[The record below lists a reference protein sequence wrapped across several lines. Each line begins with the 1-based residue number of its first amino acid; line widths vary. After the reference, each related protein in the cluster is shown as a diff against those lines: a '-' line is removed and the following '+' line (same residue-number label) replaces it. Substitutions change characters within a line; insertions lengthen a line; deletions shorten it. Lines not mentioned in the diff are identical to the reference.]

1 MSTPTSTAVN
11 AAAGLRARLALT
23 EPMVRAATD
32 ALWRPTGLGPRYAT
46 YLAVMHGVIRAS
58 VPLMERA
65 ATLCAALR
73 PHDPVAAPLE
83 RYLRVHAEE
92 ERGHDD
98 WLLADLAA
106 LGDTALGDTALADT
120 ALGDTAAAVAVEQ
133 PPPSTARF
141 VGAQYYWIEHH
152 HPVALLGYIAVLES
166 NAPAPRLA
174 DHIASSGVP
183 EASLHTV
190 RAHAELDDGH
200 TADLFELLDALPLTP
215 VLRRAVTTSALH
227 TVDGLIGL
235 FTRIAGEPRPIR
247 RLPGG
252 THPS

>member
-1 MSTPTSTAVN
+1 MSPAVSTAVS

-98 WLLADLAA
+98 WLLTDLAA
-106 LGDTALGDTALADT
+106 LGDI

-166 NAPAPRLA
+166 NAPTPRLA

-200 TADLFELLDALPLTP
+200 TADLFELLDDLPLTP

>member
-1 MSTPTSTAVN
+1 MGTAVSTS
-11 AAAGLRARLALT
+11 AGLRARLALT

-32 ALWRPTGLGPRYAT
+32 ALWRPTGLAPRYAT

-98 WLLADLAA
+98 WLLTDLAA
-106 LGDTALGDTALADT
+106 LGDTALGDTA
-120 ALGDTAAAVAVEQ
+120 AAVAGEQ
-133 PPPSTARF
+133 PPPATARF

-166 NAPAPRLA
+166 NAPARRLA
-174 DHIASSGVP
+174 DHIVSSGVP
-183 EASLHTV
+183 EASLRTV

-200 TADLFELLDALPLTP
+200 TADLFELLDVLPLTP

-227 TVDGLIGL
+227 TVDGLVGL
-235 FTRIAGEPRPIR
+235 FGRIAGEPRPTH
-247 RLPGG
+247 RLPEG
-252 THPS
+252 TYPS

>member
-1 MSTPTSTAVN
+1 MSTT
-11 AAAGLRARLALT
+11 AGLRARLALT
-23 EPMVRAATD
+23 EPMVRAAT
-32 ALWRPTGLGPRYAT
+32 AELWRPTGLGRRYAT

-83 RYLRVHAEE
+83 RYLRAHAEE

-98 WLLADLAA
+98 WLLTDLAA
-106 LGDTALGDTALADT
+106 LGDTALGDTAAT
-120 ALGDTAAAVAVEQ
+120 VAGE

-183 EASLHTV
+183 EASLRTV

-235 FTRIAGEPRPIR
+235 FARIAGEPRPIH

-252 THPS
+252 TYPS

>member
-1 MSTPTSTAVN
+1 MSTAMNTAMNTATNTVMNTAVS
-11 AAAGLRARLALT
+11 ASAGLRARLALT
-23 EPMVRAATD
+23 EPMVRAATA

-73 PHDPVAAPLE
+73 PYDPVAAPLE

-98 WLLADLAA
+98 WLLTDLAA
-106 LGDTALGDTALADT
+106 LGDTAAALA
-120 ALGDTAAAVAVEQ
+120 GEQ

-174 DHIASSGVP
+174 DHLAASGVP
-183 EASLHTV
+183 EASLRTV

-215 VLRRAVTTSALH
+215 ALRRAVTTSALH

-235 FTRIAGEPRPIR
+235 FARIAGEPRPIHR
-247 RLPGG
+247 RPGG